1 MKKYNCTI
9 SERGLNDFVSV
20 FQVKANNLSEAKSF
34 ARMQK
39 TKYFQTISVRLAR

>member
-9 SERGLNDFVSV
+9 SEKNHNNFISV
-20 FQVKANNLSEAKSF
+20 FQVQANNLKEAKSY

-39 TKYFQTISVRLAR
+39 TKYFQTISVRLAK